1 MALGHPPLRLA
12 GHRRDGPAP
21 AVWVPM
27 RSVVASGLAGCVHPP
42 CAGATYFLSMTQM
55 VNPDTPT
62 AVPTWLTR
70 HPLQLAGHRRGAL
83 GPAALVS
90 VRSAA
95 AAILAVCEG
104 PLHVGVAGRI
114 APAAHLRKN
123 LLILCGLGAGSH
135 DAAVGLLHGQFRG
148 RLFLP
153 VRLPCVPRCPSGQA
167 DLRCHSAPLQISV
180 PSGVGQW
187 M

>member
-1 MALGHPPLRLA
+1 MQLLLRSA
-12 GHRRDGPAP
+12 GHRCDGAAP
-21 AVWVPM
+21 AAWAM
-27 RSVVASGLAGCVHPP
+27 ECSAVASHLAG
-42 CAGATYFLSMTQM
+42 Y
-55 VNPDTPT
+55 
-62 AVPTWLTR
+62 AVRLF
-70 HPLQLAGHRRGAL
+70 A
-83 GPAALVS
+83 
-90 VRSAA
+90 
-95 AAILAVCEG
+95 LAVIPAHG
-104 PLHVGVAGRI
+104 AGRI

-135 DAAVGLLHGQFRG
+135 DASVGLLHGQFRG